1 MIDNPLL
8 VYCKTAKGHAEI
20 SGRHHGLLSRQ
31 RSALILMD
39 CAKTIGFIAIAIP
52 LAELEKIV
60 PFLMQNGFIVL
71 ADTHREHAT
80 QLSAI
85 NKPALTNGIKP
96 AQARPAFTQ
105 DPEVIAKVKH
115 FMITTANSYLGLMST
130 EIISRIQRCHTAEQ
144 LMAAVALWH
153 MALRE
158 SKICTGF
165 AADFLDQVKFELQSD
180 N

>member
-1 MIDNPLL
+1 MMDNPLL

-39 CAKTIGFIAIAIP
+39 CAKTIGLIAIAIP

-85 NKPALTNGIKP
+85 NKP